1 MSRFYTAYICKQ
13 VPNKG
18 LCDDR
23 SQQYGNC
30 TLSLNGLH
38 PESSLV
44 AFSPYS
50 IAANGAADI
59 DHLLLLYYSPM
70 TAKKL
75 GHRPMAGSVNLSHVC
90 IPTADAGGIPPR
102 NTTTAIP
109 FDNVKTEN
117 HESRWDYPKC
127 IV

>member
-1 MSRFYTAYICKQ
+1 MSRLYTSYIHKQ
-13 VPNKG
+13 VPNIR

-30 TLSLNGLH
+30 TLSFDGLH
-38 PESSLV
+38 AESSKV
-44 AFSPYS
+44 AFSPYL
-50 IAANGAADI
+50 IAVDGTASI
-59 DHLLLLYYSPM
+59 DHLLLLFNYSPM

-75 GHRPMAGSVNLSHVC
+75 GHRPMAGSTTLSHVC
-90 IPTADAGGIPPR
+90 VPTADVGGIPPR
-102 NTTTAIP
+102 NTTPAIL

-117 HESRWDYPKC
+117 HESRDYPKC